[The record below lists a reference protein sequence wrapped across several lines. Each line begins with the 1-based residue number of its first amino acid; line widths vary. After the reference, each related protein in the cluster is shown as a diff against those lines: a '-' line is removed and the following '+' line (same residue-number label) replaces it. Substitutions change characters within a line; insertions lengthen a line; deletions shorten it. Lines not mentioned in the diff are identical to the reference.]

1 MCLLKNQLPD
11 VLILRYTNALLKPNG
26 YMLILTETFGFAFA
40 HVPLYC
46 LDLSII
52 LLCSSDPLQQVWLH
66 LKCCHKTTRNNL
78 QPEFLELL
86 TQLKW
91 HSLSISNIDVALT
104 AQCICNDICFTRM
117 ILHIQVIVLNKLQPS
132 ALPEVQLP
140 LSEDVLQTLMI
151 SEYVTAVTN
160 EIVPPCLQHMNNRCQ
175 LQVM

>member
-26 YMLILTETFGFAFA
+26 SMLILTDTFGFASA

-46 LDLSII
+46 LNLSVI
-52 LLCSSDPLQQVWLH
+52 LLCSSDPIQQVWLH

-78 QPEFLELL
+78 QPKLLELL

-91 HSLSISNIDVALT
+91 HSLNISNIYMALT
-104 AQCICNDICFTRM
+104 AQRICNNICFARM
-117 ILHIQVIVLNKLQPS
+117 ILHIQIIVLNKLQPS

-140 LSEDVLQTLMI
+140 LSENVLQALMI

-160 EIVPPCLQHMNNRCQ
+160 KIMSPCLQRMNNRC
-175 LQVM
+175 

>member
-26 YMLILTETFGFAFA
+26 SMLMLTETLGFASA

-46 LDLSII
+46 LNLCII
-52 LLCSSDPLQQVWLH
+52 LLGSSNPLQQVRLH

-78 QPEFLELL
+78 QPELLELL
-86 TQLKW
+86 AQLKW
-91 HSLSISNIDVALT
+91 HSLGIRNIDVALT
-104 AQCICNDICFTRM
+104 AQRICNDICFTRM
-117 ILHIQVIVLNKLQPS
+117 ILHIQVIVLNKLQLS

-140 LSEDVLQTLMI
+140 LSENVLQTLMI

-160 EIVPPCLQHMNNRCQ
+160 KRVPACLQRMNNRC
-175 LQVM
+175 